1 MPEMPRPRNVP
12 ECEAAF
18 GHLIRHLRARI
29 TGDPGVDPGEA
40 CRGCRQH
47 DRTTGNMTIAF
58 TLLRLSSLLLG
69 IAILVVLIRA
79 KGWERT
85 RQAMT

>member
-1 MPEMPRPRNVP
+1 
-12 ECEAAF
+12 
-18 GHLIRHLRARI
+18 
-29 TGDPGVDPGEA
+29 
-40 CRGCRQH
+40 
-47 DRTTGNMTIAF
+47 MTIALA
-58 TLLRLSSLLLG
+58 LLRLSSLTLG